1 MEMRYAYMLMGLSTI
16 ILSVGAFF
24 AFSNKASAPAH
35 VTPSNQENML
45 FTLST
50 PAFKEGESI
59 PSKYTCDGDNVS
71 PEFSFENVPEG
82 TESFALLMDDPDI
95 PDSVKQARGIEI
107 FDHWVLYNIPGTAR
121 GLKEGGNSLGMLDST
136 HGGQR
141 GMSVLVHLI
150 GSIGISLDSTHSAV
164 RSISSRH
171 RHSAKWRRQYR
182 ECLLEKRHSWV
193 GTSECKNQNNIFL

>member
-1 MEMRYAYMLMGLSTI
+1 MRYAYMLMGLSTI

-121 GLKEGGNSLGMLDST
+121 GLKEGELVGNAGLNSRGTEGYVGPCPPDREHRYFFRLYALSGTLNFIKAPTLREVEEAVQGMSLGKATLM
-136 HGGQR
+136 GRYERMQ
-141 GMSVLVHLI
+141 
-150 GSIGISLDSTHSAV
+150 
-164 RSISSRH
+164 
-171 RHSAKWRRQYR
+171 KP
-182 ECLLEKRHSWV
+182 E
-193 GTSECKNQNNIFL
+193 